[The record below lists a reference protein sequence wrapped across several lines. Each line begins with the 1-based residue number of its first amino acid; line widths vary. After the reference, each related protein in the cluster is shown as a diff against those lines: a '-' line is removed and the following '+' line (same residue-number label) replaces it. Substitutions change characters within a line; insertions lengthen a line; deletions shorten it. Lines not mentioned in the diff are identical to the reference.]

1 MPSKERFVKHPWNEE
16 YFVHARVGYLLLK
29 TLLNTITGCNFLTG
43 TSINAFDNNPILFAD
58 AENPF
63 YLKKSFL
70 TDL

>member
-43 TSINAFDNNPILFAD
+43 TSINAFDNNPILFD
-58 AENPF
+58 MILQIRELNI
-63 YLKKSFL
+63 
-70 TDL
+70 

>member
-16 YFVHARVGYLLLK
+16 YFVHARVGDLLLK

-43 TSINAFDNNPILFAD
+43 TSINSFDNNPILFAD